1 MAQPKVTIYT
11 TPTCP
16 WCVRAK
22 DYFKQHKVKYAEVN
36 VAADEKA
43 RKALVEKSGQLGVP
57 VIEVEKENGEPVI
70 IVGFDQEALDEA
82 LGLAS

>member
-1 MAQPKVTIYT
+1 MKANVRIYT

-22 DYFKQHKVKYAEVN
+22 DYFKKNKIVYTEVN
-36 VAADEKA
+36 VAADAKA
-43 RKALVEKSGQLGVP
+43 RRELIEKSGQLGVP
-57 VIEVEKENGEPVI
+57 VIEVAREGQEPVV

-82 LGLAS
+82 LGLAA

>member
-16 WCVRAK
+16 WCHRTK
-22 DYFKQHKVKYAEVN
+22 EYFKQHKVKYAEVN

-43 RKALVEKSGQLGVP
+43 RKALIEKSGQLGVP
-57 VIEVEKENGEPVI
+57 VIEVEKEGAEPVV
-70 IVGFDQEALDEA
+70 IVGFDREALDEA
-82 LGLAS
+82 LGLAA